1 MLLKQYLLFLF
12 VLYFGL
18 IESRKSSLG
27 GKLTITNC
35 PQRSYSGVVINIPTT
50 FDLRQNSNCIS
61 PIRDQGEC
69 GSCWA
74 FASTQ
79 ALTDRFCIAAN
90 DTIKRLLSPQQL
102 VDCDNTCQFP
112 NIRTNCD
119 DGCNGGYIDN
129 AWEYMNVSGVTGDS
143 CLPYNATGSTTCPNP
158 YCTIDN
164 VIYKSK
170 PCYTLKSITDMQID
184 ILQYGTV
191 SAGMEIYDD
200 FYTYTGGV
208 YTVQSSTLEG
218 GHVVRLIGWGVENS
232 VPYWLAANQWSIN
245 WGDNGYF
252 KIRMGTNEAQIE
264 SYVVAGEAN
273 LLALTVKEYV
283 EYPPPAAAGT
293 LSLNFILIVSL
304 VIMQIFVSNLF

>member
-1 MLLKQYLLFLF
+1 MLLKHYLTFLF
-12 VLYFGL
+12 ILYFAL
-18 IESRKSSLG
+18 IDSRRSTG
-27 GKLTITNC
+27 GNLNVVNC
-35 PQRSYSGVVINIPTT
+35 PQRTYSTSGINIPASY
-50 FDLRQNSNCIS
+50 DLRQYSSCIS

-90 DTIKRLLSPQQL
+90 STVKRLLSPQQL
-102 VDCDNTCQFP
+102 VDCDATCQYP
-112 NIRTNCD
+112 LIKVGCD
-119 DGCNGGYIDN
+119 TGCNGGFIDN
-129 AWEYMNVSGVTGDS
+129 AWEYMNTTGVTGDS
-143 CLPYNATGSTTCPNP
+143 CLPYNGSDGICPSP
-158 YCTIDN
+158 YCQNDN

-170 PCYTLKSITDMQID
+170 NCYSLKSITDMQID
-184 ILQYGTV
+184 ILTYGTI
-191 SAGMEIYDD
+191 SAGMQIYDD
-200 FYTYTGGV
+200 FYTYTDGV
-208 YTVQSSTLEG
+208 YTVQSTTQEG

-232 VPYWLAANQWSIN
+232 VQYWLGANQWTTY

-273 LLALTVKEYV
+273 LLALTTREYV

-293 LSLNFILIVSL
+293 LYLSFFLIVSL
-304 VIMQIFVSNLF
+304 VVMQFFVLN